1 MLERI
6 LKENKII
13 LLFGIFLMTPIFLYA
28 QAYKYDSISLG
39 EKYVILTIPEL
50 YKKKVLN
57 YDEGIFVDL
66 LFKDGSIIT
75 LFKGT
80 NQKLPLLN
88 KTNGYNPD
96 KKVILFKKEGVS
108 LQGVSDNICWR
119 EDSVYDIR
127 ILYDR
132 VPIMKKNVYDSIL
145 DSIVIKKF

>member
-88 KTNGYNPD
+88 KTNGYNP
-96 KKVILFKKEGVS
+96 KLLVKRLPLF
-108 LQGVSDNICWR
+108 
-119 EDSVYDIR
+119 
-127 ILYDR
+127 
-132 VPIMKKNVYDSIL
+132 
-145 DSIVIKKF
+145 

>member
-13 LLFGIFLMTPIFLYA
+13 LLFGIFLMTPKFLYA